1 MTSSARGSD
10 LNSWWSNRASL
21 RKEAAAALGQLRDCQ
36 RRLTAAAGGN
46 PALATASSSRTPPS
60 TDASITGLSTAADQI
75 VIAMTH
81 AQSEMERLAA
91 ARTAAQSELAAA
103 KEQIEID
110 ARRRIQGKARKD
122 ADRRL
127 RSRKAMG
134 WATQKICRL
143 ASVGVVVLMVY
154 LLSVY

>member
-46 PALATASSSRTPPS
+46 PAPASSSRTPPS

-81 AQSEMERLAA
+81 AQSEMERLAE